1 MSGIINKPVKT
12 ISCII
17 LVVFLNFS
25 IFAKGKGREVDN
37 IRKPVIAGTWYPGD
51 PAQLRSDI
59 EGYLTGTHEGKID
72 GKVAGLVAPH
82 AGYVYSGQVAACA
95 YKTVQGS
102 EFDSVIV
109 IGPSHRAYFKG
120 ASIYNGEGYETP
132 LGVMPVDT
140 FLAGEIASCSNG
152 MVSLV
157 PDDRSPENSIEI
169 QIPFLQTV
177 LGNIPFVPILM
188 GTQDMDTCRGLT
200 DTIIKA
206 VGDKRMLVIASSDFS
221 HYYGY
226 DKAVKMDSAA
236 LGYIEKMDI
245 GGFLLGLESGRC
257 EACGAGAVIVTI
269 MTARAVGA
277 DMAKVLE
284 YMNSGDI
291 TGDRSGVVGYAA
303 VVFYKNVE
311 NSMKKQKG
319 AGDADKTGRGPAA

>member
-1 MSGIINKPVKT
+1 M
-12 ISCII
+12 
-17 LVVFLNFS
+17 
-25 IFAKGKGREVDN
+25 DN

-59 EGYLTGTHEGKID
+59 EGYLAGTHGGKID

-95 YKTVQGS
+95 YKTVQGN
-102 EFDSVIV
+102 EFDAVIV
-109 IGPSHRAYFKG
+109 IGPSHRAHFKG
-120 ASIYNGEGYETP
+120 ASIYNGEGYKTP

-140 FLAGEIASCSNG
+140 SLAGEIVSCSNG

-169 QIPFLQTV
+169 QIPFLQAV

-188 GTQDMDTCRGLT
+188 GTQDMDACRGLT
-200 DTIIKA
+200 DAIIKA

-221 HYYGY
+221 HYHDY
-226 DKAVKMDSAA
+226 DKAVGMDLAA
-236 LGYIEKMDI
+236 LGHIEKMDI

-269 MTARAVGA
+269 MAAKAVGA
-277 DMAKVLE
+277 DRVKVLE

-303 VVFYKNVE
+303 VVFYGNVE

-319 AGDADKTGRGPAA
+319 SANVDEAGQGSAT